1 MNIKNNIK
9 IEKID
14 DFGRGIGYVNNKII
28 FIDNAMIGEIV
39 DVNIIK
45 QTTKYY
51 EGIVTNYIKKSN
63 DRVNIKCPYYN
74 CCGGCNILHMDYN
87 TQIIYKKDKLKNI
100 LNKFSNIDLEINIIK
115 NKDIINYRNKIEL
128 KIQDNRWGYYN
139 SKTHNFVEINNCLL
153 AKGSI
158 NKVIKNKKYIYIK
171 NGSITIKSNYND
183 EILLNIKT
191 DDKINIDI
199 NNLKNNI
206 KLVGIVI
213 NDKIYYGDNFF
224 YEMINNKLFKVNYNS
239 FFQINNFITNEM
251 IKVINANCYGKILLD
266 LYCGVG
272 FLGQAIDYRFNK
284 IYGIEL
290 NRNSILDAIS
300 NAKINKINNTYYMC
314 GDSSKLIENIKEN
327 IDTLIIDPPRSG
339 LYKTMIKD
347 IINTNANKIIYV
359 SCNPITLAR
368 DINLLK
374 ENYSVNKIYLLD
386 MFSNTYHFETV
397 CILENI

>member
-87 TQIIYKKDKLKNI
+87 TQINYKKDKLKNI

-171 NGSITIKSNYND
+171 NGSIIIRSNYND

-239 FFQINNFITNEM
+239 FFQINNFITYEM
-251 IKVINANCYGKILLD
+251 IKVINANCYGKVLLD

-290 NRNSILDAIS
+290 NRNSILDAIN
-300 NAKINKINNTYYMC
+300 NAKITKVNNTYYMC

>member
-14 DFGRGIGYVNNKII
+14 DFGRGIGHVNNKII

-51 EGIVTNYIKKSN
+51 EGIVINYIKKSN

-74 CCGGCNILHMDYN
+74 CCGGCNILHMDHN
-87 TQIIYKKDKLKNI
+87 TQINYKKDKLKNI

-171 NGSITIKSNYND
+171 NGSIIIRSNYND
-183 EILLNIKT
+183 EIILNIKA
-191 DDKINIDI
+191 DNEFNIDI
-199 NNLKNNI
+199 DNLKKDI

-213 NDKIYYGDNFF
+213 NNKTYYGDNFF

-251 IKVINANCYGKILLD
+251 IKVINANCYGKVLLD

-272 FLGQAIDYRFNK
+272 FLGQAIDYKFNK

-397 CILENI
+397 CILEKI